1 MAIVVT
7 TNNTQATA
15 PIEIALIDKSGAN
28 VILTL
33 SIQGRPPITHSFTFD
48 EGTLLVPIDLK
59 KGHYECTFV
68 IQAFKHGALNG
79 MYASSLEI
87 NQQLAASAS
96 GKIPS
101 GKSFDVGAGDFD
113 LIVV

>member
-1 MAIVVT
+1 MAIIVATHSV
-7 TNNTQATA
+7 QASA
-15 PIEIALIDKSGAN
+15 PIEIALLDKSGAN
-28 VILTL
+28 IILTL

-48 EGTLLVPIDLK
+48 EGTLLVPIELK
-59 KGHYECTFV
+59 KGRHECTFV

-79 MYASSLEI
+79 MYDSSLQI

-101 GKSFDVGAGDFD
+101 GKSFDVGAGDFE